1 MLYHA
6 SYFSLILIFVIACQS
21 TEQQTDSQ
29 LATSSKVADAT
40 VPEVRTVVARQGVF
54 TLHLLSNGKVS
65 ALAQS
70 QLQFRAAGMVEKVL
84 VSNGSTV
91 KAGQLL
97 ASLYH
102 QNEQLAIENARQ
114 QIAEAEV
121 EINDLL
127 IQLRGK
133 ENDSTSVPPKVW
145 AYIKLRSGYS
155 KAQLALRQV
164 QIQLENT
171 YLRAPY
177 AGTIANL
184 RTQAYNPTPTSE
196 PFCTLLSRASMQV
209 QFPIL
214 ETELSVLQIGQRVR
228 VSPVALPQKSYIG
241 TVSEINPVVS
251 EQGLVQ
257 VKARIQQS
265 DNQLFEG
272 MNMQIVVEKVLPNQ
286 LIIPKEAVVERSGR
300 KVVFTE
306 EGGFAKWHYVSILHE
321 NATEVTVTEG
331 LSAGEKVIV
340 EGNLNLGHDAQVK
353 AKKQA
358 N

>member
-1 MLYHA
+1 MPHCKPLFLLLLA
-6 SYFSLILIFVIACQS
+6 LSACQS
-21 TEQQTDSQ
+21 TDQQVDNQSVNGN
-29 LATSSKVADAT
+29 KVID
-40 VPEVRTVVARQGVF
+40 VIIPEVSTVAARQGVF
-54 TLHLLSNGKVS
+54 ILQLLANGKAS
-65 ALAQS
+65 AQAQS
-70 QLQFRAAGMVEKVL
+70 QLQFRVSGMVEQVL
-84 VSNGSTV
+84 VSNGSAV

-102 QNEQLAIENARQ
+102 QNEQIAIENAQQ

-133 ENDSTSVPPKVW
+133 ENDSSSVPPKVW
-145 AYIKLRSGYS
+145 AYIKLRSGYN
-155 KAQLALRQV
+155 KAQLALRQA

-184 RTQAYNPTPTSE
+184 HTQAYNPTPASE
-196 PFCTLLSRASMQV
+196 PFCTLLSRATMQV

-214 ETELSVLQIGQRVR
+214 ETELAEVQVGQRIR
-228 VSPVALPQKSYIG
+228 VSPVALPQKTYSG

-257 VKARIQQS
+257 VKARIQQA

-272 MNMQIVVEKVLPNQ
+272 TNVQVVVEKMLPNQ
-286 LIIPKEAVVERSGR
+286 LIIPKTAVVERSGR

-321 NATEVTVTEG
+321 NATDVTIIEG
-331 LSAGEKVIV
+331 LSVGERVIV

-353 AKKQA
+353 VKKQA